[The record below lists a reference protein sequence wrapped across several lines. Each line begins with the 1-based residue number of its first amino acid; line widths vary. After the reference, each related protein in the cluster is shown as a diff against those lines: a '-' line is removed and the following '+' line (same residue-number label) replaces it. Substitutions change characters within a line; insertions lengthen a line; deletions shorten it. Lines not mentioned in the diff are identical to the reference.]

1 MEPSSVK
8 PRRAKTPDEALT
20 ALMRLCARAEKCAG
34 DARRLMRG
42 WGLGASDAERVL
54 ARLVADRFIDDGRYA
69 AAFVREKL
77 RLSGWGAYKIR
88 TALRRK
94 EIARETIEAALSEA
108 LGASD
113 PAQLAGRLDAQLRRK
128 ARTTKAATPRELK
141 TKLIRYGLSLG
152 HDYEAVLAAAG
163 RIVTQ
168 DEPCDEYLF

>member
-8 PRRAKTPDEALT
+8 PRRAKTPDGALA